1 MKRYRIILVMASV
14 FTLSAHLQ
22 AQQFGELAYQISFP
36 LGDFKEF
43 VSKPS
48 FTGISAGYRV
58 ALRSNQQ
65 LTIGGNFNWY
75 YLSDKLGYHTTPT
88 SDGGAY
94 SGTTTRFTNIYS
106 LLAVAQYDFVPG
118 SEVWV
123 PFMKVGFGA
132 DYQSQRT
139 DIGLYAFKND
149 GIQFAAHTE
158 VGFRFNP
165 DRVNGVFL
173 SLTYDAMPKA
183 GNLVSTSLV
192 GIKVGVTRL
201 SIK

>member
-1 MKRYRIILVMASV
+1 MKKYRIILVMAFIFV
-14 FTLSAHLQ
+14 FSSHLH
-22 AQQFGELAYQISFP
+22 AQQYGELAYQVSFP

-48 FTGISAGYRV
+48 FAGISAGYRV
-58 ALRSNQQ
+58 ALKSNPQ

-88 SDGGAY
+88 NDGGSY

-106 LLAVAQYDFVPG
+106 LLAIAQYDFSP
-118 SEVWV
+118 STDTWV

-158 VGFRFNP
+158 IGFRFNP
-165 DRVNGVFL
+165 DPMNGIFL
-173 SLTYDAMPKA
+173 AFTYDAMPKA
-183 GNLVSTSLV
+183 GNLVSTSIV
-192 GIKVGVTRL
+192 GIKLGVSRL